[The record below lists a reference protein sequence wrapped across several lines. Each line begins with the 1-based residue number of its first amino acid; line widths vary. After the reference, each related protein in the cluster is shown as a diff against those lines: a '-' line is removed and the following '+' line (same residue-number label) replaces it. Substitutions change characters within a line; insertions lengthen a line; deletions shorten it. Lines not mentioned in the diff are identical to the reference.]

1 MTAGPAPVAAGVH
14 PDRMTSGEQ
23 AVTGVVSKIAIVGC
37 GAIVEQSYLPA
48 LRACVGV
55 TCDVLVDP
63 DRSRIE
69 ELAAR
74 YGIPRTAA
82 SLEDVP
88 TSVQGIVVAVP
99 NSLHLEVVTGA
110 LRRGAHVLCEKPLG
124 RSLAEVDTMVAAST
138 ESARGLFPAMVCR
151 RYPAVRE
158 AEKYRLPDMVGDLLE
173 IDAAYGFPLDWP
185 VQSLAYYDKS
195 QSGGGALLDFG
206 AHLIDALLY
215 VVGGP
220 PFEVVSYADDAEAG
234 VDAEAE
240 GHITLLLEHGPVE
253 CTIRAS
259 RQRQLSNALILR
271 GTNGTLEIPLS
282 PAHPATFRAGNGVW
296 PVSRHVGG
304 SLQCFADQLEDF
316 GCAIR
321 EEPHELPTASSQRAS
336 IGLIEELYAL
346 RQPLTFPW
354 DA

>member
-1 MTAGPAPVAAGVH
+1 MAGA
-14 PDRMTSGEQ
+14 
-23 AVTGVVSKIAIVGC
+23 VSKIAIVGC

-55 TCDVLVDP
+55 TCDMLVDP

-74 YGIPRTAA
+74 YGIPRIAA

-88 TSVQGIVVAVP
+88 ASVQGIVVAVP
-99 NSLHLEVVTGA
+99 NNFHLEVVTDA

-124 RSLAEVDTMVAAST
+124 RSLAEIDTMVGVST
-138 ESARGLFPAMVCR
+138 ECARGLFAAMVCR

-158 AEKYRLPDMVGDLLE
+158 AVKYRLSGIVGDLQE

-185 VQSLAYYDKS
+185 VQSLAYYDRA
-195 QSGGGALLDFG
+195 QSGGGALLDLG

-215 VVGGP
+215 VVGDP
-220 PFEVVSYADDAEAG
+220 PFEVVSYADDAESG

-240 GHITLLLEHGPVE
+240 GHVTLLLEHGRIE
-253 CTIRAS
+253 CTIRTS
-259 RQRQLSNALILR
+259 RLRQLSNALILR
-271 GTNGTLEIPLS
+271 GANGTLEIPLS
-282 PAHPATFRAGNGVW
+282 PAHPATFHAGKGVW
-296 PVSRHVGG
+296 PVSGHVGG
-304 SLQCFADQLEDF
+304 SFQCFTDQLEDF
-316 GCAIR
+316 GRAIR
-321 EEPHELPTASSQRAS
+321 EEPHELPAAASQRAS